1 MAIDLEDLRDG
12 LSGALDELIVE
23 RDKAVTKNEMDK
35 VATAE
40 AEMDRIGVVL
50 ATVQFALNEEQAIN
64 MNAVA
69 ARLLESVQAQRAIGL
84 STAAKSI
91 DGLIGQL
98 NGPVPGGAAT
108 GGGGKGKKKKPV
120 GPIAS
125 DIQAKPGKFQIV
137 VDKLIAGAKANGLDP
152 MMILT
157 FIAIES
163 DFDPVQC
170 SPVSSAA
177 GLFQFIDSTWA
188 AVGGPTFPGR
198 GGVGNGQA
206 AGASVDVQVDLG
218 CKFTAD
224 NASKLAKE
232 LGEPPTG
239 VTIYMA
245 HQQGFGGALKILRAN
260 RNDSI
265 ESVIGAAAA
274 RNNRFEGLT
283 VGQTIEKFSAVYRSN
298 EDDARALVTIAAAGP
313 AVVGA
318 DPVEADPAA
327 TDSILNK
334 AVHVALT
341 EMEVFARRDGAV
353 LLETQPPLS
362 SRVLEYFKLVG
373 RPDITDPTAE
383 PWSAAF
389 ISFVMKTAGASP
401 TQFPIS
407 PSHSLYI
414 LTGLANRVANRM
426 NASIIYFDRNEMAP
440 KVGDL
445 IGFSRTAEVR
455 NRADMERFLPAKFF
469 PSHTNLVVDAAPG
482 KIKAI
487 GGNLSQSIRISNV
500 KTDAQ
505 GRIDPSDQH
514 FFVLRMNM

>member
-1 MAIDLEDLRDG
+1 MTIELEDLRDG
-12 LSGALDELIVE
+12 LSEALDELIAE
-23 RDKAVTKNEMDK
+23 RDEAVKKNEMDK
-35 VATAE
+35 VTTAE

-84 STAAKSI
+84 STAAKDI
-91 DGLIGQL
+91 DGLIKKMDGS
-98 NGPVPGGAAT
+98 V
-108 GGGGKGKKKKPV
+108 GGGGKGKRKKRPTGESTGTGDV
-120 GPIAS
+120 
-125 DIQAKPGKFQIV
+125 QAKPGKFQV
-137 VDKLIAGAKANGLDP
+137 VVGKLIAGAKAKGLDP

-163 DFDPVQC
+163 DFDPTQC

-198 GGVGNGQA
+198 GGIGNGHA
-206 AGASVDVQVDLG
+206 AGASIDMQVDLG

-224 NASKLAKE
+224 NAEKLAQA
-232 LGEPPTG
+232 LGEPPVG

-245 HQQGFGGALKILRAN
+245 HQQGLAGALKILRAN
-260 RNDSI
+260 RNDAI
-265 ESVIGAAAA
+265 ESVIGEAAAK
-274 RNNRFEGLT
+274 NNRFQGLT

-298 EDDARALVTIAAAGP
+298 EDDARALVTFIGAGP
-313 AVVGA
+313 AAGE
-318 DPVEADPAA
+318 VEEEEVAETAG
-327 TDSILNK
+327 SILPK
-334 AVHVALT
+334 AVHAALT
-341 EMEVFARRDGAV
+341 EMEVFARKNGAV
-353 LLETQPPLS
+353 LVETKQPLS

-373 RPDITDPTAE
+373 RPDIIDPTAE

-414 LTGLANRVANRM
+414 LFALANRVANRM
-426 NASIIYFDRNEMAP
+426 NASMVYFDRNERAP
-440 KVGDL
+440 EVGDL

-455 NRADMERFLPAKFF
+455 NRADMERFLPSKFF
-469 PSHTNLVVDAAPG
+469 ASHTNLVVDVAPG
-482 KIKAI
+482 RIKAI
-487 GGNLSQSIRISNV
+487 GGNLSQSTRIVNV
-500 KTDAQ
+500 KTDAE

-514 FFVLRMNM
+514 FFVLQMNM

>member
-1 MAIDLEDLRDG
+1 MTIELEDLRDG
-12 LSGALDELIVE
+12 LSEALDELIAE
-23 RDKAVTKNEMDK
+23 RDEAVKKNEMDK
-35 VATAE
+35 VTTAE

-84 STAAKSI
+84 STAAKDI
-91 DGLIGQL
+91 DGLIKKMDGS
-98 NGPVPGGAAT
+98 V
-108 GGGGKGKKKKPV
+108 GGGGVKGKGKGVGKKRQA
-120 GPIAS
+120 GGATGTG

-163 DFDPVQC
+163 DFDPTQC

-198 GGVGNGQA
+198 GGIGNGQA
-206 AGASVDVQVDLG
+206 AGASIDMQVDLG

-224 NASKLAKE
+224 NAKKLAQA
-232 LGEPPTG
+232 LGEPPVG

-245 HQQGFGGALKILRAN
+245 HQQGLAGALKILRAN
-260 RNDSI
+260 RSDSI
-265 ESVIGAAAA
+265 ESVIGEAAAK
-274 RNNRFEGLT
+274 NNRFQGLT

-298 EDDARALVTIAAAGP
+298 EDDARALVTITGAGP
-313 AVVGA
+313 AAGEAEEEGA
-318 DPVEADPAA
+318 ETA
-327 TDSILNK
+327 DSILPK

-341 EMEVFARRDGAV
+341 EMEVFARKNGAV
-353 LLETQPPLS
+353 LVETQQPLS

-414 LTGLANRVANRM
+414 LFALANRVANRM
-426 NASIIYFDRNEMAP
+426 NASMVYFDRNERAP
-440 KVGDL
+440 EVGDL

-455 NRADMERFLPAKFF
+455 NRADMERFLPSKFF
-469 PSHTNLVVDAAPG
+469 ASHTNLVVDVAPG
-482 KIKAI
+482 RIKAI
-487 GGNLSQSIRISNV
+487 GGNLSQSTRIVTV

-514 FFVLRMNM
+514 FFVLQMNM

>member
-1 MAIDLEDLRDG
+1 MTIELEDLRDG
-12 LSGALDELIVE
+12 LSEALDELIAE
-23 RDKAVTKNEMDK
+23 RDEAVKKNEMDK
-35 VATAE
+35 VTTAE

-84 STAAKSI
+84 STAAKDI
-91 DGLIGQL
+91 DGLIKKMDGS
-98 NGPVPGGAAT
+98 V
-108 GGGGKGKKKKPV
+108 GGGGKGKRKKRPTGESTGTGDV
-120 GPIAS
+120 
-125 DIQAKPGKFQIV
+125 QAKPGKFQV
-137 VDKLIAGAKANGLDP
+137 VVGKLIAGAKAKGLDP

-163 DFDPVQC
+163 DFDPTQC

-198 GGVGNGQA
+198 GGIGNGHA
-206 AGASVDVQVDLG
+206 AGASIDMQVDLG

-224 NASKLAKE
+224 NAEKLAQA
-232 LGEPPTG
+232 LGEPPVG

-245 HQQGFGGALKILRAN
+245 HQQGLAGALKILRAN
-260 RNDSI
+260 RNDAI
-265 ESVIGAAAA
+265 ESVIGEAAAK
-274 RNNRFEGLT
+274 NNRFQGLT

-298 EDDARALVTIAAAGP
+298 EDDARALVTFIGAGP
-313 AVVGA
+313 AAGEVDEEEVAETAG
-318 DPVEADPAA
+318 
-327 TDSILNK
+327 SILPK
-334 AVHVALT
+334 AVHAALT
-341 EMEVFARRDGAV
+341 EMEVFARKNGAV
-353 LLETQPPLS
+353 LVETKQPLS

-373 RPDITDPTAE
+373 RPDIIDPTAE

-414 LTGLANRVANRM
+414 LFALANRVANRM
-426 NASIIYFDRNEMAP
+426 NASMVYFDRNERAP
-440 KVGDL
+440 EVGDL

-455 NRADMERFLPAKFF
+455 NRADMERFLPSRFF
-469 PSHTNLVVDAAPG
+469 ASHTNLVVDVAPG
-482 KIKAI
+482 RIKAI
-487 GGNLSQSIRISNV
+487 GGNLSQSTRIVNV
-500 KTDAQ
+500 KTNAE

-514 FFVLRMNM
+514 FFVLQMNM

>member
-1 MAIDLEDLRDG
+1 MTIELEDLRDG
-12 LSGALDELIVE
+12 LSEALDELIAE
-23 RDKAVTKNEMDK
+23 RDEAVKKNQMDK
-35 VATAE
+35 VTTAE

-84 STAAKSI
+84 STAAKDI
-91 DGLIGQL
+91 DGLIKKMDGS
-98 NGPVPGGAAT
+98 V
-108 GGGGKGKKKKPV
+108 GGGGKGKRKKRPTGESTGTGDV
-120 GPIAS
+120 
-125 DIQAKPGKFQIV
+125 QAKPGKFQV
-137 VDKLIAGAKANGLDP
+137 VVGKLIAGAKAKGLDP

-163 DFDPVQC
+163 DFDPTQC

-198 GGVGNGQA
+198 GGIGNGHA
-206 AGASVDVQVDLG
+206 AGASIDMQVDLG

-224 NASKLAKE
+224 NAEKLAQA
-232 LGEPPTG
+232 LGEPPVG

-245 HQQGFGGALKILRAN
+245 HQQGLAGALKILRAN
-260 RNDSI
+260 RNDAI
-265 ESVIGAAAA
+265 ESVIGEAAAK
-274 RNNRFEGLT
+274 NNRFQGLT

-298 EDDARALVTIAAAGP
+298 EDDARALVTFIGAGP
-313 AVVGA
+313 AAGEVDEEEVAETAG
-318 DPVEADPAA
+318 
-327 TDSILNK
+327 SILPK
-334 AVHVALT
+334 AVHAALT
-341 EMEVFARRDGAV
+341 EMEVFARKNGAV
-353 LLETQPPLS
+353 LVETKQPLS

-373 RPDITDPTAE
+373 RPDIIDPTAE

-414 LTGLANRVANRM
+414 LFALANRVANRM
-426 NASIIYFDRNEMAP
+426 NASMVYFDRNERAP
-440 KVGDL
+440 EVGDL

-455 NRADMERFLPAKFF
+455 NRADMERFLPSKFF
-469 PSHTNLVVDAAPG
+469 ASHTNLVVDVAPG
-482 KIKAI
+482 RIKAI
-487 GGNLSQSIRISNV
+487 GGNLSQSTRIVNV
-500 KTDAQ
+500 KTDAE

-514 FFVLRMNM
+514 FFVLQMNM

>member
-1 MAIDLEDLRDG
+1 MTIELEDLRDG
-12 LSGALDELIVE
+12 LSEALDELIAE
-23 RDKAVTKNEMDK
+23 RDEALKKNEMDK
-35 VATAE
+35 VTTAE

-84 STAAKSI
+84 STAAKDI
-91 DGLIGQL
+91 HGLIKKMDGSV
-98 NGPVPGGAAT
+98 G
-108 GGGGKGKKKKPV
+108 GGGGKGKGKGKKRQT
-120 GPIAS
+120 GGS
-125 DIQAKPGKFQIV
+125 TGTGDIQAKPGKFQV
-137 VDKLIAGAKANGLDP
+137 VVSKLIAGAKAKGLDP

-163 DFDPVQC
+163 DFDPTQC

-198 GGVGNGQA
+198 GGIGNGHA
-206 AGASVDVQVDLG
+206 AGASIDMQVDLG

-224 NASKLAKE
+224 NVKKLAQA
-232 LGEPPTG
+232 LGEPPVG

-245 HQQGFGGALKILRAN
+245 HQQGLAGALKILRAN
-260 RNDSI
+260 RSDSI
-265 ESVIGAAAA
+265 ESVIGEAAAK
-274 RNNRFEGLT
+274 NNRFQGLT

-298 EDDARALVTIAAAGP
+298 EDDARALVTFIGAGP
-313 AVVGA
+313 AAGEVDEEEVAETAG
-318 DPVEADPAA
+318 
-327 TDSILNK
+327 SILPK
-334 AVHVALT
+334 AVHAALT
-341 EMEVFARRDGAV
+341 EMEVFARKNGAV
-353 LLETQPPLS
+353 LVETKQPLS

-373 RPDITDPTAE
+373 RPDIIDPTAE

-414 LTGLANRVANRM
+414 LFALANRVANRM
-426 NASIIYFDRNEMAP
+426 NASMVYFDRHERAP
-440 KVGDL
+440 EVGDL

-455 NRADMERFLPAKFF
+455 NRADMERFLPSRFF
-469 PSHTNLVVDAAPG
+469 ASHTNLVVDVAPG
-482 KIKAI
+482 RIKAI
-487 GGNLSQSIRISNV
+487 GGNLSQSTRIVNV
-500 KTDAQ
+500 KTNAE

-514 FFVLRMNM
+514 FFVLQMNM

>member
-1 MAIDLEDLRDG
+1 MTIELEDLRDG
-12 LSGALDELIVE
+12 LSEALDELIAE
-23 RDKAVTKNEMDK
+23 RDEAVKKNEMDK
-35 VATAE
+35 VTTAE

-84 STAAKSI
+84 STAAKDI
-91 DGLIGQL
+91 HGLIKKMDGSV
-98 NGPVPGGAAT
+98 G
-108 GGGGKGKKKKPV
+108 GGGGKGKGKGKKRQT
-120 GPIAS
+120 GGS
-125 DIQAKPGKFQIV
+125 TGTGDIQAKPGKFQV
-137 VDKLIAGAKANGLDP
+137 VVSKLIAGAKAKGLDP

-163 DFDPVQC
+163 DFDPTQC

-198 GGVGNGQA
+198 GGIGNGHA
-206 AGASVDVQVDLG
+206 AGASIDMQVDLG

-224 NASKLAKE
+224 NVKKLAQA
-232 LGEPPTG
+232 LGEPPVG

-245 HQQGFGGALKILRAN
+245 HQQGLAGALKILRAN
-260 RNDSI
+260 RSDSI
-265 ESVIGAAAA
+265 ESVIGEAAAK
-274 RNNRFEGLT
+274 NNRFQGLT

-298 EDDARALVTIAAAGP
+298 EDDARALVTFIAAGP
-313 AVVGA
+313 AAG
-318 DPVEADPAA
+318 EAEEEVAETA
-327 TDSILNK
+327 GSILPK
-334 AVHVALT
+334 AVHAALT
-341 EMEVFARRDGAV
+341 EMEVFARKNGAV
-353 LLETQPPLS
+353 LVETKQPLS

-373 RPDITDPTAE
+373 RPDIIDPTAE

-414 LTGLANRVANRM
+414 LFALANRVANRM
-426 NASIIYFDRNEMAP
+426 NASMVYFDRHERAP
-440 KVGDL
+440 EVGDL

-455 NRADMERFLPAKFF
+455 NRADMERFLPSRFF
-469 PSHTNLVVDAAPG
+469 ASHTNLVVDVAPG
-482 KIKAI
+482 RIKAI
-487 GGNLSQSIRISNV
+487 GGNLSQSTRIVNV
-500 KTDAQ
+500 KTNAE

-514 FFVLRMNM
+514 FFVLQMNM

>member
-1 MAIDLEDLRDG
+1 MTIELEDLRDG
-12 LSGALDELIVE
+12 LSEALDELIAE
-23 RDKAVTKNEMDK
+23 RDEAVKKNQMDK
-35 VATAE
+35 VTTAE

-84 STAAKSI
+84 STAAKDI
-91 DGLIGQL
+91 DGLIKKMDGS
-98 NGPVPGGAAT
+98 V
-108 GGGGKGKKKKPV
+108 GGGGKGKRKKRPTGESTGTGDV
-120 GPIAS
+120 
-125 DIQAKPGKFQIV
+125 QAKPGKFQV
-137 VDKLIAGAKANGLDP
+137 VVGKLIAGAKAKGLDP

-163 DFDPVQC
+163 DFDPTQC

-198 GGVGNGQA
+198 GGIGNGHA
-206 AGASVDVQVDLG
+206 AGASIDMQVDLG

-224 NASKLAKE
+224 NAEKLAQA
-232 LGEPPTG
+232 LGEPPVG

-245 HQQGFGGALKILRAN
+245 HQQGLAGALKILRAN
-260 RNDSI
+260 RNDAI
-265 ESVIGAAAA
+265 ESVIGEAAAK
-274 RNNRFEGLT
+274 NNRFQGLT

-298 EDDARALVTIAAAGP
+298 EDDARALVTFIGAGP
-313 AVVGA
+313 AAGE
-318 DPVEADPAA
+318 VEEEEVAETAG
-327 TDSILNK
+327 SILPK
-334 AVHVALT
+334 AVHAALT
-341 EMEVFARRDGAV
+341 EMEVFARKNGAV
-353 LLETQPPLS
+353 LVETKQPLS

-373 RPDITDPTAE
+373 RPDIIDPTAE

-414 LTGLANRVANRM
+414 LFALANRVANRM
-426 NASIIYFDRNEMAP
+426 NASMVYFDRNERAP
-440 KVGDL
+440 EVGDL

-455 NRADMERFLPAKFF
+455 NRADMERFLPSKFF
-469 PSHTNLVVDAAPG
+469 ASHTNLVVDVAPG
-482 KIKAI
+482 RIKAI
-487 GGNLSQSIRISNV
+487 GGNLSQSTRIVNV
-500 KTDAQ
+500 KTDAE

-514 FFVLRMNM
+514 FFVLQMNM

>member
-1 MAIDLEDLRDG
+1 MTIELEDLRDG
-12 LSGALDELIVE
+12 LSEALDELIAE
-23 RDKAVTKNEMDK
+23 RDEAVKKNQMDK
-35 VATAE
+35 VTTAE

-84 STAAKSI
+84 STAAKDI
-91 DGLIGQL
+91 DGLIKKMDGS
-98 NGPVPGGAAT
+98 V
-108 GGGGKGKKKKPV
+108 GGGGKGKRKKRPTGESTGTGDV
-120 GPIAS
+120 
-125 DIQAKPGKFQIV
+125 QAKPGKFQV
-137 VDKLIAGAKANGLDP
+137 VVGKLIAEAKAKGLDP

-163 DFDPVQC
+163 DFDPTQC

-198 GGVGNGQA
+198 GGIGNGHA
-206 AGASVDVQVDLG
+206 AGASIDMQVDLG

-224 NASKLAKE
+224 NAEKLAQA
-232 LGEPPTG
+232 LGEPPVG

-245 HQQGFGGALKILRAN
+245 HQQGLAGALKILRAN
-260 RNDSI
+260 RNDAI
-265 ESVIGAAAA
+265 ESVIGEAAAK
-274 RNNRFEGLT
+274 NNRFQGLT

-298 EDDARALVTIAAAGP
+298 EDDARALVTFIGAGP
-313 AVVGA
+313 AAG
-318 DPVEADPAA
+318 EADEEEVAETA
-327 TDSILNK
+327 GSILPK
-334 AVHVALT
+334 AVHAALT
-341 EMEVFARRDGAV
+341 EMEVFARKNGAV
-353 LLETQPPLS
+353 LVETKQPLS

-373 RPDITDPTAE
+373 RPDIIDPTAE

-414 LTGLANRVANRM
+414 LFALANRVANRM
-426 NASIIYFDRNEMAP
+426 NASMVYFDRNERAP
-440 KVGDL
+440 EVGDL

-455 NRADMERFLPAKFF
+455 NRADMERFLPSKFF
-469 PSHTNLVVDAAPG
+469 ASHTNLVVDVAPG
-482 KIKAI
+482 RIKAI
-487 GGNLSQSIRISNV
+487 GGNLSQSTRIVNV
-500 KTDAQ
+500 KTDAE

-514 FFVLRMNM
+514 FFVLQMNM

>member
-1 MAIDLEDLRDG
+1 MAFDLEDLRDG
-12 LSGALDELIVE
+12 LSKALDELIIE
-23 RDKAVTKNEMDK
+23 RDEALAKNEMDK

-40 AEMDRIGVVL
+40 AEMDRVGVVL
-50 ATVQFALNEEQAIN
+50 ATVQFAINQQQAIN

-84 STAAKSI
+84 STAAQSI
-91 DGLIGQL
+91 EDLTKQL
-98 NGPVPGGAAT
+98 NVPARGGAAT
-108 GGGGKGKKKKPV
+108 GGGGRRRGRGQAGPV
-120 GPIAS
+120 GPVTG
-125 DIQAKPGKFQIV
+125 DIQANPGKHQMV

-157 FIAIES
+157 FVAIES
-163 DFDPVQC
+163 DFDPTQC
-170 SPVSSAA
+170 SPLSSAA

-206 AGASVDVQVDLG
+206 AGASVDVQVDIG

-224 NASKLAKE
+224 NARKLANE

-260 RNDSI
+260 RNDPI
-265 ESVIGAAAA
+265 ESVIGVAAA
-274 RNNRFEGLT
+274 RNNRFQGLT
-283 VGQTIEKFSAVYRSN
+283 VGQTIDKFSAVYRSN
-298 EDDARALVTIAAAGP
+298 EDEARALVTITAPGP
-313 AVVGA
+313 GVVGA
-318 DPVEADPAA
+318 GPTA
-327 TDSILNK
+327 TDSILSK
-334 AVHVALT
+334 AVHIALT
-341 EMEVFARRDGAV
+341 EMEMFARKNGAV
-353 LLETQPPLS
+353 LVETQQPLS

-373 RPDITDPTAE
+373 RPDITDPSAE

-389 ISFVMKTAGASP
+389 ISFVLNSAGASP

-407 PSHSLYI
+407 PHHSRYI
-414 LTGLANRVANRM
+414 LTGLSNRIANRM
-426 NASIIYFDRNEMAP
+426 NASIVYFDRNEMAP

-445 IGFSRTAEVR
+445 IGFSRTAQVK
-455 NRADMERFLPAKFF
+455 NRADMERFLPDTFF
-469 PSHTNLVVDAAPG
+469 PSHTNLVVDVSPG
-482 KIKAI
+482 RIKAI

-500 KTDAQ
+500 RTDAQ

-514 FFVLRMNM
+514 FFVLQMNI

>member
-1 MAIDLEDLRDG
+1 MTIELEDLRDG
-12 LSGALDELIVE
+12 LSEALDELIAE
-23 RDKAVTKNEMDK
+23 RDEAVKKNQMDK
-35 VATAE
+35 VTTAE

-84 STAAKSI
+84 STAAKDI
-91 DGLIGQL
+91 DGLIKKMDGS
-98 NGPVPGGAAT
+98 V
-108 GGGGKGKKKKPV
+108 GGGGKGKRKKRPTGESTGTGDV
-120 GPIAS
+120 
-125 DIQAKPGKFQIV
+125 QAKPGKFQV
-137 VDKLIAGAKANGLDP
+137 VVGKLIAGAKAKGLDP

-163 DFDPVQC
+163 DFDPTQC

-177 GLFQFIDSTWA
+177 GLFQFIDSTWS

-198 GGVGNGQA
+198 GGIGNGHA
-206 AGASVDVQVDLG
+206 AGASIDMQVDLG

-224 NASKLAKE
+224 NAEKLAQA
-232 LGEPPTG
+232 LGEPPVG

-245 HQQGFGGALKILRAN
+245 HQQGLAGALKILRAN
-260 RNDSI
+260 RNDAI
-265 ESVIGAAAA
+265 ESVIGEAAAK
-274 RNNRFEGLT
+274 NNRFQGLT

-298 EDDARALVTIAAAGP
+298 EDDARALVTFIGAGP
-313 AVVGA
+313 AAGE
-318 DPVEADPAA
+318 VEEEEVAETAG
-327 TDSILNK
+327 SILPK
-334 AVHVALT
+334 AVHAALT
-341 EMEVFARRDGAV
+341 EMEVFARKNGAV
-353 LLETQPPLS
+353 LVETKQPLS

-373 RPDITDPTAE
+373 RPDIIDPTAE

-414 LTGLANRVANRM
+414 LFALANRVANRM
-426 NASIIYFDRNEMAP
+426 NASMVYFDRNERAP
-440 KVGDL
+440 EVGDL

-455 NRADMERFLPAKFF
+455 NRADMERFLPSKFF
-469 PSHTNLVVDAAPG
+469 ASHTNLVVDVAPG
-482 KIKAI
+482 RIKAI
-487 GGNLSQSIRISNV
+487 GGNLSQSTRIVNV
-500 KTDAQ
+500 KTDAE

-514 FFVLRMNM
+514 FFVLQMNM

>member
-1 MAIDLEDLRDG
+1 MTIELEDLRDG
-12 LSGALDELIVE
+12 LSEALDELIAE
-23 RDKAVTKNEMDK
+23 RDEAVKKNQMDK
-35 VATAE
+35 VTTAE

-84 STAAKSI
+84 STAAKDI
-91 DGLIGQL
+91 DGLIKKMDGS
-98 NGPVPGGAAT
+98 V
-108 GGGGKGKKKKPV
+108 GGGGKGKRKKRPTGESTGTGDV
-120 GPIAS
+120 
-125 DIQAKPGKFQIV
+125 QAKPGKFQV
-137 VDKLIAGAKANGLDP
+137 VVGKLIAGAKAKGLDP

-163 DFDPVQC
+163 DFDPTQC

-198 GGVGNGQA
+198 GGIGNGHA
-206 AGASVDVQVDLG
+206 AGASIDMQVDLG

-224 NASKLAKE
+224 NVKKLAQA
-232 LGEPPTG
+232 LGEPPVG

-245 HQQGFGGALKILRAN
+245 HQQGLAGALKILRAN
-260 RNDSI
+260 RNDAI
-265 ESVIGAAAA
+265 ESVIGEAAAK
-274 RNNRFEGLT
+274 NNRFQGLT

-298 EDDARALVTIAAAGP
+298 EDDARALVTFIGAGP
-313 AVVGA
+313 AAGE
-318 DPVEADPAA
+318 VEEEEVAETAG
-327 TDSILNK
+327 SILPK
-334 AVHVALT
+334 AVHAALT
-341 EMEVFARRDGAV
+341 EMEVFARKNGAV
-353 LLETQPPLS
+353 LVETKQPLS

-373 RPDITDPTAE
+373 RPDIIDPTAE

-414 LTGLANRVANRM
+414 LFALANRVANRM
-426 NASIIYFDRNEMAP
+426 NASMVYFDRNERAP
-440 KVGDL
+440 EVGDL

-455 NRADMERFLPAKFF
+455 NRADMERFLPSKFF
-469 PSHTNLVVDAAPG
+469 ASHTNLVVDVAPG
-482 KIKAI
+482 RIKAI
-487 GGNLSQSIRISNV
+487 GGNLSQSTRIVNV
-500 KTDAQ
+500 KTDAE

-514 FFVLRMNM
+514 FFVLQMNM